1 MFGGNTDRHFTHGTG
16 LNCLTKPIALLTDL
30 AAAIPWFDADEIRNN
45 PVQARASIT
54 VGQNIYTPADITNT
68 QLIKDD
74 RPYAGWLYMGFGV
87 VANQGSSRYDKI
99 ELDIGMI
106 GPQSYAGYVQRTWHR
121 LLDLEKPNGWENQ
134 LKNEPGIVLFYEQAQ
149 REMGPAV
156 EARLAECATLEA
168 RLNCVIGYK
177 FDYFRPNRSLLG
189 ALSAHADPQHPLS
202 PFSASTASIRDADL
216 ALFEQA
222 VAASKVKLPA
232 RIKPYLPRL
241 LWLYQMG
248 LILFWVYDS
257 SPEQHRTR
265 LLFEKT
271 LQMVLLTL
279 RFANL
284 PLLMPMH
291 RLAADLLDGVI
302 GDPGPMEAQS

>member
-1 MFGGNTDRHFTHGTG
+1 MSLRAKSQPKKSEETRARILEAALAVFRQRGFESATMRE
-16 LNCLTKPIALLTDL
+16 IAAQAGVAVG
-30 AAAIPWFDADEIRNN
+30 AAYYYFASKEAIVMA
-45 PVQARASIT
+45 
-54 VGQNIYTPADITNT
+54 
-68 QLIKDD
+68 
-74 RPYAGWLYMGFGV
+74 
-87 VANQGSSRYDKI
+87 
-99 ELDIGMI
+99 
-106 GPQSYAGYVQRTWHR
+106 
-121 LLDLEKPNGWENQ
+121 
-134 LKNEPGIVLFYEQAQ
+134 FYEQAQ

-156 EARLAECATLEA
+156 EARLAECATLEE

-177 FDYFRPNRSLLG
+177 FEYFGPNRSLLG

-202 PFSASTASIRDADL
+202 PFSASTASIRDADI

-222 VAASKVKLPA
+222 VAASKVKLPS

-248 LILFWVYDS
+248 LILFWVYDR
-257 SPEQHRTR
+257 SPEQSRTR

-279 RFANL
+279 RFANV

-291 RLAADLLDGVI
+291 RLAADLLDGVFDSGASI
-302 GDPGPMEAQS
+302 AIQPQEAQG